1 MSAKLWGGRFQSG
14 LDPDAAKFSVSLD
27 FDKVLYP
34 YDIKLNIAH
43 SRALQKVGVLSAEEY
58 ALLHE
63 GLTQLRIDMD
73 ADLDGLLEND
83 EDIHSAIERILTE
96 RLGDLGKKMHA
107 GKSRNDQIITDVR
120 MLLKDEIIEIRGA
133 IRDLI
138 RSLVT
143 SAESHIEW
151 LFPGL
156 THFQPGQPVLLSH
169 HLMAYVDQLMR
180 DDLRFEAVYQETDV
194 CPLGSGAMAGN
205 TYGLDRDMVAAELGF
220 SRITTNSMDGV
231 SDRDFMLSFC
241 SAAAICSTHLSRLAE
256 EMVLWSSPL
265 VGFVKIGDAFTTGSS
280 IMPQKKN
287 PDIAELIRGKTG
299 RVTGNLVNLLQLIK
313 ALPLT
318 YNRDLQED
326 KPALFDTIDTV
337 KTSLRCF
344 AKMIPTLT
352 FQRDAID
359 RALQTGYIT
368 ATELADYLVRK
379 GVPFREAHEITGK
392 IVLHAETQGVQ
403 LTEIG
408 LNELQNFHSDI
419 SEDIYKVLSV
429 ADSIEAKN
437 GVGGTATIQV
447 QSQIKRVQEIFG
459 W

>member
-1 MSAKLWGGRFQSG
+1 MSTKLWGGRFQSG

-34 YDIKLNIAH
+34 YDIRLNMAH
-43 SRALQKVGVLSAEEY
+43 SRALQSVGVLSLSEY
-58 ALLHE
+58 ETLVAGLL
-63 GLTQLRIDMD
+63 QLRADMD
-73 ADLDGLLEND
+73 ADLEGLLAQD
-83 EDIHSAIERILTE
+83 EDIHSAIERILTA

-107 GKSRNDQIITDVR
+107 GKSRNDQVITDVR
-120 MLLKDEIIEIRGA
+120 MFLKDQILEIRAA
-133 IRDLI
+133 IRALI
-138 RSLVT
+138 HALVAV
-143 SAESHIEW
+143 AEAHIEW
-151 LFPGL
+151 VFPGL
-156 THFQPGQPVLLSH
+156 THFQPGQPVLLAH
-169 HLMAYVDQLMR
+169 HMMAYVEQLTR
-180 DDLRFEAVYQETDV
+180 DDVRFQAAYVETDV

-205 TYGLDRDMVAAELGF
+205 TYGIDRHMVATELGF
-220 SRITTNSMDGV
+220 SQITMNSMDAV

-241 SAAAICSTHLSRLAE
+241 SASAICATHLSRLAE
-256 EMVLWSSPL
+256 ELVLWSSPL
-265 VGFVKIGDAFTTGSS
+265 IGFVKIGDAFTTGSS

-287 PDIAELIRGKTG
+287 PDIAELVRGKTG
-299 RVTGNLVNLLQLIK
+299 RVTGNLVNLLQLMK

-326 KPALFDTIDTV
+326 KPALFDTIETV

-352 FQRDAID
+352 FQREAID

-392 IVLHAETQGVQ
+392 VVLHAETHGVQ

-408 LNELQNFHSDI
+408 LAEFQEFHHDIASDI
-419 SEDIYKVLSV
+419 YRILSV
-429 ADSIEAKN
+429 RDAIEAKN
-437 GVGGTATIQV
+437 GVGGTATTQV
-447 QSQIKRVQEIFG
+447 QSQIKRVQENVG
-459 W
+459 

>member
-34 YDIKLNIAH
+34 YDIRLNLAH
-43 SRALQKVGVLSAEEY
+43 SRALQKTGVLSQLEFEMLSAG
-58 ALLHE
+58 LL
-63 GLTQLRIDMD
+63 QLRADMD
-73 ADLDGLLEND
+73 ADLEGLLAHD
-83 EDIHSAIERILTE
+83 EDIHSAIERILTA

-107 GKSRNDQIITDVR
+107 GKSRNDQVITDVR
-120 MLLKDEIIEIRGA
+120 MFLKDEIVEIRA
-133 IRDLI
+133 AI
-138 RSLVT
+138 RSLIQALVAM
-143 SAESHIEW
+143 AESHIDW
-151 LFPGL
+151 VFPGL
-156 THFQPGQPVLLSH
+156 THFQPGQPVLLAH
-169 HLMAYVDQLMR
+169 HMMAYVEQLTR
-180 DDLRFEAVYQETDV
+180 DDVRFQAAYVETDV

-205 TYGLDRDMVAAELGF
+205 TYGIDRQMVATELGF
-220 SRITTNSMDGV
+220 SRITMNSMDAV

-241 SAAAICSTHLSRLAE
+241 SASAICATHLSRLAE
-256 EMVLWSSPL
+256 ELVLWSSPL
-265 VGFVKIGDAFTTGSS
+265 IGFVRIGDAFTTGSS

-299 RVTGNLVNLLQLIK
+299 RVTGNLVNLLQLMK

-326 KPALFDTIDTV
+326 KPALFDTIETL

-344 AKMIPTLT
+344 SKMIPTLV
-352 FQRDAID
+352 FQREAID

-392 IVLHAETQGVQ
+392 VVLHAETHGVQ

-408 LNELQNFHSDI
+408 LAELQAFHPDI
-419 SEDIYKVLSV
+419 TEDIYKVLSV
-429 ADSIEAKN
+429 TDAIEAKD

-447 QSQIKRVQEIFG
+447 QSQIKRVQENVG
-459 W
+459 

>member
-34 YDIKLNIAH
+34 YDIRLNMAH
-43 SRALQKVGVLSAEEY
+43 SRALQSVGVLSLSEY
-58 ALLHE
+58 ETLVAGLL
-63 GLTQLRIDMD
+63 QLRTDMD
-73 ADLDGLLEND
+73 ADLEGLLAQD
-83 EDIHSAIERILTE
+83 EDIHSAIERILTA

-107 GKSRNDQIITDVR
+107 GKSRNDQVITDVR
-120 MLLKDEIIEIRGA
+120 MFLKDQILEIREA
-133 IRDLI
+133 IRALI
-138 RSLVT
+138 QALVAV
-143 SAESHIEW
+143 AEAHIEW
-151 LFPGL
+151 IFPGL

-169 HLMAYVDQLMR
+169 HMMAYVEQLTR
-180 DDLRFEAVYQETDV
+180 DDVRFQAAYVETDV

-205 TYGLDRDMVAAELGF
+205 TYGIDRHMVATELGF
-220 SRITTNSMDGV
+220 SQITMNSMDAV

-241 SAAAICSTHLSRLAE
+241 SASAICATHLSRLAE
-256 EMVLWSSPL
+256 ELVLWSSPL
-265 VGFVKIGDAFTTGSS
+265 IGFVKIGDAFTTGSS

-287 PDIAELIRGKTG
+287 PDIAELVRGKTG
-299 RVTGNLVNLLQLIK
+299 RVTGNLVNLLQLMK
-313 ALPLT
+313 ALPMT

-326 KPALFDTIDTV
+326 KPALFDTIETV

-352 FQRDAID
+352 FQREAID

-379 GVPFREAHEITGK
+379 GFPFREAHEITGK
-392 IVLHAETQGVQ
+392 VVLHAETHGVQ

-408 LNELQNFHSDI
+408 LAEFQEFHHDI
-419 SEDIYKVLSV
+419 AADIYRILSV
-429 ADSIEAKN
+429 RDAIEAKN

-447 QSQIKRVQEIFG
+447 QSQIKRVQENVG
-459 W
+459 

>member
-34 YDIKLNIAH
+34 YDIRLNMAH
-43 SRALQKVGVLSAEEY
+43 SRALQKVGVLSQAEY
-58 ALLHE
+58 DTLVA
-63 GLTQLRIDMD
+63 GLSQLRLDMD
-73 ADLDGLLEND
+73 ADLDGLLGND

-120 MLLKDEIIEIRGA
+120 MLLKDEILEIREA
-133 IRDLI
+133 IRAMI
-138 RSLVT
+138 QALVAT
-143 SAESHIEW
+143 AEAHIEW
-151 LFPGL
+151 VFPGL
-156 THFQPGQPVLLSH
+156 THFQPGQPVLLAH
-169 HLMAYVDQLMR
+169 HLMAYVEQLTR
-180 DDLRFEAVYQETDV
+180 DDVRFQAAYAETDV

-205 TYGLDRDMVAAELGF
+205 TYGIDRQMVATELGF
-220 SRITTNSMDGV
+220 SRITMNSMDAV

-241 SAAAICSTHLSRLAE
+241 SAAAICATHLSRLAE

-265 VGFVKIGDAFTTGSS
+265 IGFVRIGDAFTTGSS

-326 KPALFDTIDTV
+326 KPALFDTIETL

-352 FQRDAID
+352 FQREAID

-392 IVLHAETQGVQ
+392 VVLHAETHGIQ

-408 LNELQNFHSDI
+408 LVDLQGFHPEI

-429 ADSIEAKN
+429 KDSIEAKN

-447 QSQIKRVQEIFG
+447 QSQIKRVQENVG
-459 W
+459 

>member
-1 MSAKLWGGRFQSG
+1 MSTKLWGGRFQSG

-34 YDIKLNIAH
+34 YDIRLNMAH
-43 SRALQKVGVLSAEEY
+43 SRALQSVGVLSLSEY
-58 ALLHE
+58 ETLVAGLL
-63 GLTQLRIDMD
+63 QLRADMD
-73 ADLDGLLEND
+73 ADLEGLLAQD
-83 EDIHSAIERILTE
+83 EDIHSAIERILTA

-107 GKSRNDQIITDVR
+107 GKSRNDQVITDVR
-120 MLLKDEIIEIRGA
+120 MFLKDQILEIRAA
-133 IRDLI
+133 IRALI
-138 RSLVT
+138 HALVAV
-143 SAESHIEW
+143 AEAHIEW
-151 LFPGL
+151 VFPGL

-169 HLMAYVDQLMR
+169 HMMAYVEQLTR
-180 DDLRFEAVYQETDV
+180 DDVRFQAAYVETDV

-205 TYGLDRDMVAAELGF
+205 TYGIDRHMVATELGF
-220 SRITTNSMDGV
+220 SQITMNSMDAV

-241 SAAAICSTHLSRLAE
+241 SASAICATHLSRLAE
-256 EMVLWSSPL
+256 ELVLWSSPL
-265 VGFVKIGDAFTTGSS
+265 IGFVKIGDAFTTGSS

-287 PDIAELIRGKTG
+287 PDIAELVRGKTG
-299 RVTGNLVNLLQLIK
+299 RVTGNLVNLLQLMK

-326 KPALFDTIDTV
+326 KPALFDTIETV

-352 FQRDAID
+352 FQREAID

-392 IVLHAETQGVQ
+392 VVLHAETHGVQ

-408 LNELQNFHSDI
+408 LAEFQEFHHDI
-419 SEDIYKVLSV
+419 AADIYRILSV
-429 ADSIEAKN
+429 RDAIEAKN

-447 QSQIKRVQEIFG
+447 QSQIKRVQENVG
-459 W
+459 

>member
-1 MSAKLWGGRFQSG
+1 MSAKLWGGRFESG

-34 YDIKLNIAH
+34 YDIRLNMAH
-43 SRALQKVGVLSAEEY
+43 SRALQKVGVLSQTEY
-58 ALLHE
+58 DTLFA
-63 GLTQLRIDMD
+63 GLSQLRRDMD
-73 ADLDGLLEND
+73 ADLDGLLGND

-120 MLLKDEIIEIRGA
+120 MLLKDEILEIRAA
-133 IRDLI
+133 IRALI
-138 RSLVT
+138 QALVAM
-143 SAESHIEW
+143 AEAHIDW
-151 LFPGL
+151 VFPGL
-156 THFQPGQPVLLSH
+156 THFQPGQPVLLAH
-169 HLMAYVDQLMR
+169 HLMAYVEQLTR
-180 DDLRFEAVYQETDV
+180 DDVRFQAAYVETDV

-205 TYGLDRDMVAAELGF
+205 TYGLDRQMVATELGF
-220 SRITTNSMDGV
+220 ARITMNSMDAV

-241 SAAAICSTHLSRLAE
+241 SSAAICATHLSRLAE

-265 VGFVKIGDAFTTGSS
+265 IGFVRIGDAFTTGSS

-326 KPALFDTIDTV
+326 KPALFDTIETL

-352 FQRDAID
+352 FQREAID

-392 IVLHAETQGVQ
+392 VVLHAETHGIQ

-408 LNELQNFHSDI
+408 LPELQGFHSEI
-419 SEDIYKVLSV
+419 SDDIYKVLSV
-429 ADSIEAKN
+429 KDSIEAKN

-447 QSQIKRVQEIFG
+447 QSQIKRVQENVG
-459 W
+459 

>member
-1 MSAKLWGGRFQSG
+1 MSGKLWGGRFQSG
-14 LDPDAAKFSVSLD
+14 LDPDAAKFSVSLE

-34 YDIKLNIAH
+34 YDIQLNIAH
-43 SRALQKVGVLSAEEY
+43 SRALQKVGVLSAAECDTLH
-58 ALLHE
+58 AGLL
-63 GLTQLRIDMD
+63 QLRHDMD
-73 ADLDGLLEND
+73 ADLEGLLEDD

-120 MLLKDEIIEIRGA
+120 LFLKDEIVTIREA

-138 RSLVT
+138 RALVT
-143 SAESHIEW
+143 VADAHVDW
-151 LFPGL
+151 VFPGL
-156 THFQPGQPVLLSH
+156 THFQPGQPVLLAH
-169 HLMAYVDQLMR
+169 HMMAYVEQLTR
-180 DDLRFEAVYQETDV
+180 DDVRFQAAYVETDV

-205 TYGLDRDMVAAELGF
+205 TYGIDRQMVATELGF
-220 SRITTNSMDGV
+220 SRITMNSMDAV

-241 SAAAICSTHLSRLAE
+241 SAAAICATHLSRLAE

-265 VGFVKIGDAFTTGSS
+265 IGFVKIGDAFTTGSS

-326 KPALFDTIDTV
+326 KPALFDTIDTL

-344 AKMIPTLT
+344 AKMIPTLV
-352 FQRDAID
+352 FQREAID

-379 GVPFREAHEITGK
+379 GVPFREAHDITGK
-392 IVLHAETQGVQ
+392 IVLHAETHGVQ

-408 LNELQNFHSDI
+408 LSDLQGYHASI
-419 SEDIYKVLSV
+419 SNDVYKVLSV
-429 ADSIEAKN
+429 TDSIEAKN

-447 QSQIKRVQEIFG
+447 QSQIKRVQEYVG
-459 W
+459 